1 MSAPTVAMC
10 PGGDGAVWPVAA
22 LAALERRSFSD
33 PWSPL
38 SFEQLSRM
46 PQARLFTMTGEAPDA
61 AEELIGFA
69 LLLSLPPEGELLNLA
84 VAPERRRQGRGEALM
99 AALLAACRKEKIAD
113 LYLEVRAS
121 NGAAQAL
128 YSKLGFAA
136 VGRRSGYYA
145 NPREDA
151 FVMRLDLTPTE
162 L

>member
-1 MSAPTVAMC
+1 MSAPAVVLC
-10 PGGDGAVWPVAA
+10 RGGAGAVWPVEA

-46 PQARLFTMTGEAPDA
+46 PQARLFTLTEEAPDA
-61 AEELIGFA
+61 AQALVGFA

-84 VAPERRRQGRGEALM
+84 VAPEKRRQGKGKALM
-99 AALLAACRKEKIAD
+99 AALLAACREEKIAD

-121 NGAAQAL
+121 NNAARAL
-128 YSKLGFAA
+128 YGKWGFAE
-136 VGRRSGYYA
+136 VGRRCGYYA

-151 FVMRLDLTPTE
+151 LVMRLDLI
-162 L
+162 